1 MKKNSYLSV
10 LIIILFLG
18 TFTLVNFQQ
27 IEAAEVGTEV
37 GKKAPNFSLKNM
49 NNKEVTLRELEGKK
63 VFINFWA
70 SWCPPCKAEMPD
82 IQKLEENHGEDIEII
97 AVNLEEEKTKVEKYL
112 NNEELD
118 FTVLLDKNNK
128 VAGQYLV
135 RAIPTSYFLNEKGII
150 IEKNLGVLSYE
161 KMKENLKIE

>member
-82 IQKLEENHGEDIEII
+82 IQKLYENHGEDIKII
-97 AVNLEEEKTKVEKYL
+97 AINLGEKKDKVKKYL
-112 NNEELD
+112 ENENLD
-118 FTVLLDKNNK
+118 FTVLLDKNQK
-128 VAGQYLV
+128 VASQYLV
-135 RAIPTSYFLNEKGII
+135 RAIPTSYFLDENGII
-150 IEKNLGVLSYE
+150 LKKKLGVLSYK

>member
-82 IQKLEENHGEDIEII
+82 IQKLYENHGEDIKII

>member
-1 MKKNSYLSV
+1 MKKNIYLSV

-82 IQKLEENHGEDIEII
+82 IQKLYENHGEDIKII

>member
-1 MKKNSYLSV
+1 MKKKSYLSI
-10 LIIILFLG
+10 LILILFLG
-18 TFTLVNFQQ
+18 TFTLFNFQQ
-27 IEAAEVGTEV
+27 IEAAQIGTEV
-37 GKKAPNFSLKNM
+37 GQKAPNFSLKNM
-49 NNKEVTLRELEGKK
+49 NNKEVTLRDLEGKK

-82 IQKLEENHGEDIEII
+82 IQKLQKNHGEEIKI
-97 AVNLEEEKTKVEKYL
+97 VAVNLEEEKNKVEKYL
-112 NNEELD
+112 ENEDLD
-118 FTVLLDKNNK
+118 FTVLLDKNKK
-128 VAGQYLV
+128 VANQYLI